1 MWLLVEGSSFC
12 SRLALLLD
20 RSVGRKFVWKRKF
33 FGFFGFKSFFKS
45 LDRKELLFIS
55 FADDTRYGDLLSN
68 LAFEKV
74 YFANVPKRLTGRSDD
89 RSVKGARLRVESHT
103 CAGTADRET
112 SPWCRTT
119 VSSLQSARKLNSQTC
134 VKGYGSW
141 LLAGPGTKPTGS
153 HLQISEAARHSLFT
167 YICATTTVQTL
178 VYLVKSQPK
187 LRRSQSRKLVDKVR
201 IVGGHSS
208 TLG

>member
-1 MWLLVEGSSFC
+1 MGKVPVSLGSGFGSSGSCWRCIAKSGFSLPRVSSLLRMWLLVEGSSFC

-20 RSVGRKFVWKRKF
+20 RSVGEEICVKRKF

-55 FADDTRYGDLLSN
+55 FAVTPDMGICLATSHLSKYTSFI
-68 LAFEKV
+68 AFAAITKLTFLIFPGLYPACRKV

-119 VSSLQSARKLNSQTC
+119 VSVSSLL
-134 VKGYGSW
+134 
-141 LLAGPGTKPTGS
+141 
-153 HLQISEAARHSLFT
+153 E
-167 YICATTTVQTL
+167 
-178 VYLVKSQPK
+178 
-187 LRRSQSRKLVDKVR
+187 
-201 IVGGHSS
+201 SS
-208 TLG
+208 TLKRV